1 MVGVCLRFKYL
12 MPTKSNS
19 YLKVMLWETI
29 EKREVLVWQLL
40 GYHGQGWSV
49 AQVVLPSSVAVQ
61 VSEASFSF
69 EWSLFLLAYIYACD
83 SLETLCLVVDNI
95 IFCPFLFVIVL
106 WQVMFEG
113 GGFADDLVNVA
124 IDDVSVKTENCV
136 LLPYYAK
143 PGYFYFLF
151 FLSFHPYSW
160 QIEKPWLCSLL
171 L

>member
-19 YLKVMLWETI
+19 YLKVLLWETI

-69 EWSLFLLAYIYACD
+69 
-83 SLETLCLVVDNI
+83 
-95 IFCPFLFVIVL
+95 
-106 WQVMFEG
+106 G
-113 GGFADDLVNVA
+113 
-124 IDDVSVKTENCV
+124 
-136 LLPYYAK
+136 
-143 PGYFYFLF
+143 
-151 FLSFHPYSW
+151 
-160 QIEKPWLCSLL
+160 
-171 L
+171 